1 MNRLPHR
8 SGGRF
13 GRLVSRIRHLLAD
26 ERGDAM
32 QWVMG
37 LAVAGLIIVALLTF
51 GNTLLDSVQQAVE
64 QITGGGGG
72 G

>member
-13 GRLVSRIRHLLAD
+13 GRLFSRFRHLLAD

>member
-13 GRLVSRIRHLLAD
+13 GRLVSRVRHLLAD

-32 QWVMG
+32 QWIMG
-37 LAVAGLIIVALLTF
+37 LCVAGLIIVALYTF
-51 GNTLLDSVQQAVE
+51 GQTLVDSVQQVVD
-64 QITGGGGG
+64 QITGGGG
-72 G
+72 

>member
-13 GRLVSRIRHLLAD
+13 CRLVSRVRHLLAD